1 MKITEKQLRRL
12 VRESIK
18 EKLNQIGDDKLFESS
33 DFTARR
39 QIMAAAGSTA
49 MGFEN
54 EIVKLLGL
62 VKPDNL
68 EAHLQKKY
76 LDIVNDM
83 KGKITSAVAEA
94 VNKMATLPRAS
105 ENNEATSE

>member
-1 MKITEKQLRRL
+1 MKITETQIRKL
-12 VRESIK
+12 VKEAIQ
-18 EKLNQIGDDKLFESS
+18 EKLNQIKDEKLFESS

-49 MGFEN
+49 MSFEN

-68 EAHLQKKY
+68 EPHMQKKY

-83 KGKITSAVAEA
+83 KSKITSAVAEA
-94 VNKMATLPRAS
+94 VNKMATLPRVNENS
-105 ENNEATSE
+105 ETVE